1 MPAAGT
7 LAAGNFSSHGK
18 CLRISHEMKTLKN
31 EGMGELMQACLFCS
45 LPCHPH
51 KIVLY

>member
-31 EGMGELMQACLFCS
+31 EGMGEFKSACGLCS
-45 LPCHPH
+45 
-51 KIVLY
+51 